1 VILGLSGKLDATTV
15 KTFEDKI
22 LAEIDSG
29 DRRFVIDL
37 SQLDY
42 VSSSGLRVFLLAA
55 KRLRSRDGKIAFC
68 SLKDHVQQVFDLSGF
83 SSILFFPFTVHETMG
98 SKVCNVWYSPYVS
111 TRRYYRSGSVF
122 IVGWIGGAQKY
133 ATRAASRFGITD
145 NFVGATTLAPRSA
158 AVCACLRRTPQ
169 SSFD

>member
-1 VILGLSGKLDATTV
+1 MEISEERKADLVILGLSGKLDATTV

-42 VSSSGLRVFLLAA
+42 VSSSGLRVFLLVA
-55 KRLRSRDGKIAFC
+55 KRLRSADGKIAFC

-83 SSILFFPFTVHETMG
+83 SSILAIYG
-98 SKVCNVWYSPYVS
+98 S
-111 TRRYYRSGSVF
+111 RED
-122 IVGWIGGAQKY
+122 
-133 ATRAASRFGITD
+133 GIK
-145 NFVGATTLAPRSA
+145 GL
-158 AVCACLRRTPQ
+158 
-169 SSFD
+169 

>member
-1 VILGLSGKLDATTV
+1 MDISEDRTADLVILGLSGKLDATTA

-55 KRLRSRDGKIAFC
+55 KRLRSKDGKIALC

-83 SSILFFPFTVHETMG
+83 SSILAIYG
-98 SKVCNVWYSPYVS
+98 S
-111 TRRYYRSGSVF
+111 REE
-122 IVGWIGGAQKY
+122 
-133 ATRAASRFGITD
+133 GIKS
-145 NFVGATTLAPRSA
+145 L
-158 AVCACLRRTPQ
+158 
-169 SSFD
+169 

>member
-1 VILGLSGKLDATTV
+1 MEITEERTASLVILALAGKLDAITV

-22 LAEIDSG
+22 FTKIDSG

-55 KRLRSRDGKIAFC
+55 KRLASRDGKIAFC

-83 SSILFFPFTVHETMG
+83 SSILSIYG
-98 SKVCNVWYSPYVS
+98 S
-111 TRRYYRSGSVF
+111 R
-122 IVGWIGGAQKY
+122 QE
-133 ATRAASRFGITD
+133 GI
-145 NFVGATTLAPRSA
+145 
-158 AVCACLRRTPQ
+158 Q
-169 SSFD
+169 SL